1 MFLKIMIETVM
12 GEAAE
17 VFNTAHKKLNVTLA
31 IPSLRLKNKYI
42 INIRTFRKN
51 LMSPLFLIFSPEK

>member
-31 IPSLRLKNKYI
+31 IPSLRLRNKYDI
-42 INIRTFRKN
+42 
-51 LMSPLFLIFSPEK
+51 